1 MAVYTSENNTTMK
14 IKNILFIFCFI
25 TSLTAFA
32 NDGWYNILNEG
43 GNNKGQKCTQA
54 IQNAIEKASKNGGG
68 TIYFPAGEYLTGALT
83 LRNNITIHLDSGAL
97 LKFSENFDD
106 FLPYVE
112 MRYEGIVMK
121 SFQPLFYA
129 KDVENITITGRGVID
144 GQGKAWWN
152 EVYRIET
159 AKEPLP
165 PTKYQTMWEEQNKG
179 LYTEP
184 YYKRTVDKKFFRPS
198 FFQAYNCKN
207 ILIEGVTFKNSP
219 FWTINPEFCDNVT
232 VTGISI
238 FNPHSPN
245 TDGINPSSCTNVHIS
260 NCHIS
265 VGDDCITI
273 KSGRDGDG
281 RKYGKATENVTITN
295 CTMLSG
301 HGGVVIGSEMSGGIK
316 KITISNCVFDGTDRG
331 IRIKSARG
339 RGGVV
344 EDIRVDNIVMK
355 NIKEEAFVL
364 SLFYDKGT
372 QVEPVTEKTPIFRNI
387 HMSNI
392 TASNVNKAGQILGIT
407 EMPIQNITFSN
418 INIDGKEG
426 FTVNTSTDVEF
437 HDVKVNAT
445 VGSSFKI
452 SDSKNV
458 IFDNVGSSTPIKNV
472 PVIKLDNVSNVLINN
487 NFPFNPTD
495 IFIEA
500 DGKET
505 KNIFLKNNVFN
516 NVTTKI
522 KKGASLDKKAITE

>member
-1 MAVYTSENNTTMK
+1 MRKNNTTMK
-14 IKNILFIFCFI
+14 IKNILLILCFI

-43 GNNKGQKCTQA
+43 GNNKGQKCTDV
-54 IQNAIEKASKNGGG
+54 IQKIIEKASKNGGG

-83 LRNNITIHLDSGAL
+83 LRSNITIHLDSGAL

-152 EVYRIET
+152 EVYRIES

-355 NIKEEAFVL
+355 NIKEEAIVL

-372 QVEPVTEKTPIFRNI
+372 TVEPVTEKTPIFRNI

-418 INIDGKEG
+418 ISMDGKEG
-426 FTVNTSTDVEF
+426 FTVSTATDVEF

-458 IFDNVGSSTPIKNV
+458 ILDNVGSSTAIKGV
-472 PVIKLDNVSNVLINN
+472 PVIKLDNVSNALINN

-500 DGKET
+500 NGKDT
-505 KNIFLKNNVFN
+505 RNIFLKNNVFN
-516 NVTTKI
+516 NVTTAI
-522 KKGASLDKKAITE
+522 KKGKDLDKKAITE

>member
-1 MAVYTSENNTTMK
+1 
-14 IKNILFIFCFI
+14 
-25 TSLTAFA
+25 
-32 NDGWYNILNEG
+32 
-43 GNNKGQKCTQA
+43 
-54 IQNAIEKASKNGGG
+54 
-68 TIYFPAGEYLTGALT
+68 
-83 LRNNITIHLDSGAL
+83 
-97 LKFSENFDD
+97 
-106 FLPYVE
+106 
-112 MRYEGIVMK
+112 
-121 SFQPLFYA
+121 
-129 KDVENITITGRGVID
+129 
-144 GQGKAWWN
+144 
-152 EVYRIET
+152 
-159 AKEPLP
+159 
-165 PTKYQTMWEEQNKG
+165 
-179 LYTEP
+179 
-184 YYKRTVDKKFFRPS
+184 
-198 FFQAYNCKN
+198 
-207 ILIEGVTFKNSP
+207 
-219 FWTINPEFCDNVT
+219 
-232 VTGISI
+232 
-238 FNPHSPN
+238 
-245 TDGINPSSCTNVHIS
+245 
-260 NCHIS
+260 
-265 VGDDCITI
+265 
-273 KSGRDGDG
+273 
-281 RKYGKATENVTITN
+281 VTITN

-355 NIKEEAFVL
+355 NIKEEAIVL

-418 INIDGKEG
+418 INMDGKEG
-426 FTVNTSTDVEF
+426 FTVSTATDVEF

-452 SDSKNV
+452 SDSKN
-458 IFDNVGSSTPIKNV
+458 IILDNVGSSTAIKGV
-472 PVIKLDNVSNVLINN
+472 PVIKLDNVSNALINN

-500 DGKET
+500 DGKDT
-505 KNIFLKNNVFN
+505 KNIFLKNNVLN